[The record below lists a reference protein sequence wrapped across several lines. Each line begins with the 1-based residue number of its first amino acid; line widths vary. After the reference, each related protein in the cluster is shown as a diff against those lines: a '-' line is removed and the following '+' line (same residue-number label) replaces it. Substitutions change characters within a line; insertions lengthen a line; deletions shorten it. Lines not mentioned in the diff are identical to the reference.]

1 MQGLEILGGLC
12 VAFCMGARMVF
23 VFFFQTELGIQL
35 DDMGFSTLYA
45 CGSDRRLTDIFV
57 LGGCVQCI
65 CVY

>member
-1 MQGLEILGGLC
+1 
-12 VAFCMGARMVF
+12 MGARMVF